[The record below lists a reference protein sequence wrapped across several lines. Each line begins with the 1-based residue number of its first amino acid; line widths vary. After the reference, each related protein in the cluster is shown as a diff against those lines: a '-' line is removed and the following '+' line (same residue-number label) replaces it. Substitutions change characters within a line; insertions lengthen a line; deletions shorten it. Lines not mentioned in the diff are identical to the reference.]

1 MSFLAFRH
9 PKYEERRDRSTF
21 AHLYRTGEVQE
32 KAEEAARK
40 DRGTRIDAGDLHLQ
54 RRSQGETMQAYRER
68 VYVSRYP
75 RHMGR
80 IVTSFVGSLMQSDKK
95 ASRQWG
101 DTLGSPEEEDT
112 QMSRYFEDADG
123 EGTGLK
129 QLLQNVADTLVTSH
143 RQWYLVDPPSGDSD
157 LATVNLIPEKRV
169 VNWVTQGGRLV
180 DVLVKEHRDPR
191 TSIEDET
198 EAGETFIRYRPDGWT
213 RYREEDG
220 DPVVIGEGEWE
231 FPFYQTADRD
241 ERRLPVGYVDLG
253 LKEPVGYRMAKDA
266 RYLYNLLSD
275 LRWAIRRTSFSKLA
289 PQDEPLAREDYELA
303 SEALAEGENFLT
315 FPAQY
320 IAPDSAVFQAAYEI
334 YKQEVKDFYVT
345 ALQSYEDSAQQK
357 TATEI
362 MQDQSSGRF
371 SFLSVLATAMDE
383 IENDIY
389 GLLHQIEEPQNPA
402 SWTEAQV
409 ERSRDFKP
417 INAEK
422 KADRLLKTYFGSRV
436 PASDNTKQGV
446 AKAVHDLL
454 GVDYE
459 DDDVEEA
466 VASASDRQA
475 QAQSQS
481 QSFLS

>member
-1 MSFLAFRH
+1 MSFLTFRH
-9 PKYEERRDRSTF
+9 PQYEERRDRSTF

-101 DTLGSPEEEDT
+101 DTLGSPEDDDT
-112 QMSRYFEDADG
+112 QMSRYFKDADG
-123 EGTGLK
+123 EGTGMK

-169 VNWVTQGGRLV
+169 INWVTQGGRLV

-241 ERRLPVGYVDLG
+241 ERRLPIGYVDLG
-253 LKEPVGYRMAKDA
+253 LEEPVGYRIPRSRRPPPRSCKT
-266 RYLYNLLSD
+266 S
-275 LRWAIRRTSFSKLA
+275 LRGGSPSCPCWRRRWTRLRTTSTVSSTRSKSRRIRRRGRRHRWSGAGTLSRSM
-289 PQDEPLAREDYELA
+289 PRRR
-303 SEALAEGENFLT
+303 LT
-315 FPAQY
+315 
-320 IAPDSAVFQAAYEI
+320 
-334 YKQEVKDFYVT
+334 
-345 ALQSYEDSAQQK
+345 
-357 TATEI
+357 
-362 MQDQSSGRF
+362 
-371 SFLSVLATAMDE
+371 
-383 IENDIY
+383 N
-389 GLLHQIEEPQNPA
+389 
-402 SWTEAQV
+402 
-409 ERSRDFKP
+409 
-417 INAEK
+417 
-422 KADRLLKTYFGSRV
+422 
-436 PASDNTKQGV
+436 
-446 AKAVHDLL
+446 
-454 GVDYE
+454 
-459 DDDVEEA
+459 
-466 VASASDRQA
+466 
-475 QAQSQS
+475 
-481 QSFLS
+481 